1 MRFNICRAFVAD
13 GAPKVGSRRNRAR
26 GKAVSE
32 AIAAPMLRTQ
42 ATHSEPPGDEVGS
55 DRIAGARVV
64 RSGRAGQHGGDD
76 MEAWVGIEPAYAD
89 LQSAA

>member
-1 MRFNICRAFVAD
+1 
-13 GAPKVGSRRNRAR
+13 
-26 GKAVSE
+26 
-32 AIAAPMLRTQ
+32 MLRTQ

-64 RSGRAGQHGGDD
+64 RSGRAGRHGGDD